1 MTQTV
6 PAVATAPVS
15 PVWERVAHT
24 RPRVRRD
31 VLCTDTGSGAVFHN
45 AQGGFA
51 LTGRS
56 AYRFATM
63 LVPRLDGTATVAELC
78 EGLPDGR
85 RAMIAGLVATLYDRG
100 FARDVEPGTDGPGE
114 LPAAVATRF
123 AAQLAYVDHYS
134 GDAARRFA
142 RFRAGRVA
150 VLGTDEVARWAA
162 LALVRNGAG
171 AVALQFDDDG
181 LAAEATDLAAA
192 GCPVELTGVADPGA
206 YDVVLVTPDAGPGR
220 VLELLRAGLPATT
233 TVLPAWTVGG
243 KVVVGPAT
251 VTGTAGC
258 WACAALRLGSTG
270 DPAAAA
276 GLWASVALPG
286 LGSPTAL
293 GGPLAAMLGN
303 LLGYEVFRLRTGAL
317 AAETHGRVLV
327 QDVASLD
334 VQRQPLL
341 PDPRCPFCPA
351 SAAEPVDRDAVL
363 AWQPPPPAADPAA
376 DGERTLA
383 ELETRSVLV
392 QPDTGPFRRFADED
406 VTQLP
411 LKVGTVEVG
420 TRPVTAFDVLHVAGA
435 RLRALSAAAGAY
447 VEEVVPLAGVRPA
460 GGDPVVPAARLG
472 TARGLAGAV
481 TDWVPAE
488 SLLSGATV
496 LVPAA
501 AARPFGPWNAAGL
514 VTRTSAGLGA
524 AGSAPAAVVA
534 GLLSALG
541 FAALTRALRGRGE
554 VLRVT
559 LDDTDPELTF
569 LLKSADTLAVEV
581 ELLELAGPVPVLLAR
596 TGGDAPRWALGTAT
610 DWRSAAV
617 AALRDLLEQV
627 QRPDAATGDPL
638 LADLEPAAVPVTGT
652 TGARST
658 EVMVADL
665 LESLRAAGTDVLV
678 VGSTPADLRAG
689 GLHVARVLLAGPA
702 AGAEAGADDG
712 R

>member
-15 PVWERVAHT
+15 PAWEQVAQT
-24 RPRVRRD
+24 RPRVRQD
-31 VLCTDTGSGAVFHN
+31 VLCTDTGGGAVFHN
-45 AQGGFA
+45 AHGGFA

-63 LVPRLDGTATVAELC
+63 LVPRLDGTATVAQLC

-85 RAMIAGLVATLYDRG
+85 RAMIAGLVSTLYDRG
-100 FARDVEPGTDGPGE
+100 FARDVDPDTDGPGD
-114 LPAAVATRF
+114 LPAEVVTRF

-134 GDAARRFA
+134 GAAGRRFGH
-142 RFRAGRVA
+142 FRAARVA

-162 LALVRNGAG
+162 LSLVRNGAG
-171 AVALQFDDDG
+171 AVAREVTDDG
-181 LAAEATDLAAA
+181 LAAEAAELAAA
-192 GCPVELTGVADPGA
+192 GCPVELTGVADPGS

-233 TVLPAWTVGG
+233 TVLPAWTLGA
-243 KVVVGPAT
+243 KVVIGPTGAP
-251 VTGTAGC
+251 GTAGC
-258 WACAALRLGSTG
+258 GACAALRLGSTG
-270 DPAAAA
+270 EPAAAA
-276 GLWASVALPG
+276 ALWTSVALPG
-286 LGSPTAL
+286 PGSPAPL
-293 GGPLAAMLGN
+293 GGPLSAMIGT

-334 VQRQPLL
+334 VRRQPLL
-341 PDPRCPFCPA
+341 PDPRCPFCPP
-351 SAAEPVDRDAVL
+351 AAAGPMDRAAVR
-363 AWQPPPPAADPAA
+363 AWQPPGGPPEPAA

-392 QPDTGPFRRFADED
+392 QPDTGPFRRFADEE

-411 LKVGTVEVG
+411 LKVGTVELG
-420 TRPVTAFDVLHVAGA
+420 GRSVTAFDVLHVAGA

-447 VEEVVPLAGVRPA
+447 VEEVVPLAGVRPTA
-460 GGDPVVPAARLG
+460 DGPAVPPARLG
-472 TARGLAGAV
+472 TGSGLDGVV
-481 TDWVPAE
+481 TGWVPAE

-501 AARPFGPWNAAGL
+501 AARPFGSWNAAGL

-534 GLLSALG
+534 GLLSAVG
-541 FAALTRALRGRGE
+541 YAALTRALRRQGE
-554 VLRVT
+554 VLTVT
-559 LDDTDPELTF
+559 VDGTDPELTF
-569 LLKSADTLAVEV
+569 LLRSADTLAVEV
-581 ELLELAGPVPVLLAR
+581 ELLELAGPVPVVLAR

-610 DWRSAAV
+610 DRRTAAV
-617 AALRDLLEQV
+617 AALRDLLGQV
-627 QRPDAATGDPL
+627 QQPAASTGDPL
-638 LADLEPAAVPVTGT
+638 LSDLEPAAVLATGT
-652 TGARST
+652 TGTGSAAVS
-658 EVMVADL
+658 VAEL
-665 LESLRAAGTDVLV
+665 LDRLRAEGTDVLV

-689 GLHVARVLLAGPA
+689 GLHVARVLLAA
-702 AGAEAGADDG
+702 AGAEAGAADG
-712 R
+712 D